1 MMRQIAEFI
10 LGGKWPDSGRV
21 ELATATKM
29 AEILIVEDDEV
40 IMGTLAYNLTRSGFG
55 VSQATTGA
63 DALRLARKLRP
74 DLILLDIMLPGESGI
89 EVCERIRE
97 RDPGVVIVMITAKD
111 AEEDKVRGFEAGAD
125 DYVTKPFGMKELG
138 ARITANLKR
147 SDPGYRGKILEFGDL
162 HLDTKNFTAKVA
174 DEDLHLR
181 LKEFEL
187 LAALASSS
195 GELKSREELAKEVW
209 GHAGVGSSRTIDVHI
224 RRIRAALEEMS
235 EYEYIHTARGLGYR
249 FEAREK
255 EGAEAKPSG

>member
-1 MMRQIAEFI
+1 MA
-10 LGGKWPDSGRV
+10 
-21 ELATATKM
+21 ATAATSAKM

-40 IMGTLAYNLTRSGFG
+40 IMGTLAYNLSRGGFG
-55 VSQATTGA
+55 VNQATTGA

-97 RDPGVVIVMITAKD
+97 RDPSVVIVMITAKD
-111 AEEDKVRGFEAGAD
+111 SEEDKVRGFEAGAD
-125 DYVTKPFGMKELG
+125 DYVTKPFGMKELA

-174 DEDLHLR
+174 GEDLNLR

-187 LAALASSS
+187 LAALASAS

-224 RRIRAALEEMS
+224 RRIRAALEAMS
-235 EYEYIHTARGLGYR
+235 GYEYIHTARGLGYR

-255 EGAEAKPSG
+255 EGVGAKPSG